1 MPESN
6 AHQRARP
13 NKLSLQLTSF
23 VGRTHEIGEV
33 KQLLMTTRLLTLT
46 GPGGAGKTRLSLEV
60 ANTVLEDFKDGVW
73 LVELASLTD
82 PQLVVQEVIVALGLR
97 EASGRSKLETLT
109 EYLQNKNLLL
119 VLDNC
124 EHLILA
130 CAELVEQLLRV
141 CPGVRIL
148 ATSREALGINGET
161 VWQIRPLSLP
171 DLHPSRTI
179 ESLSQSEAVQLFVER
194 AQAVQPAFHITTA
207 DAEAIAQIGHQL
219 DGIPLAI
226 ELAAARVK
234 VLSVPQISARLDN
247 SLKLLTGGSRTA
259 NRRHQTLQAAID
271 WSYNLLTEPE
281 QRLFRQLA
289 VFANGF
295 TLEAAEELVDD
306 ETEQNAV
313 LPHTVLDVL
322 SSLADK
328 SLIVVNHGQQVRY
341 GILETIR
348 QYAWEKLKDSGES
361 DQIRQYHLAYYL
373 QLAEEAAPKLKGAE
387 PLTWLSTLETEHDN
401 LRAAMTWSLESG
413 ATEEGLRLVIAL
425 GYFWYRGG
433 YLSEGSEWYER
444 MLSSNAETKL
454 VHARAILGAGDL
466 AFIQCNYQKALTLG
480 ERSLAMGRQLG
491 DKRAIAASLG
501 LIGRTFQ
508 WQGERDQAA
517 TLLQESLALF
527 RELGDEWDVAQILIH
542 LGDIQL
548 RQGNYEQ
555 ANTFLEASLNLLKK
569 LGDKWRLALALGAL
583 GENFRRQG
591 NYQQAESHFQQG
603 LAIYQE
609 LNNTVDVLW
618 ILQALAISAVE
629 QGQAKRAVHLWGA
642 AESLRE
648 AAHAPLSSSYQ
659 SDYAPFLKS
668 ARTALGEEAFTTAW
682 SDGRSLTLEQAI
694 ALAKSVPEIEVSPQ
708 TAQKETQ
715 LSGLTSREVEI
726 LRLVATGLTD
736 AQVAEKLT
744 LSPRTVSKHLQS
756 IYSKLHLPSRS
767 AATRFA
773 IDHGLD

>member
-13 NKLSLQLTSF
+13 NKLPLQLTSF

-60 ANTVLEDFKDGVW
+60 ANAVLEDFKDGVW

-82 PQLVVQEVIVALGLR
+82 PQLVVQEVIVALGFR
-97 EASGRSKLETLT
+97 EASGRSRLETLT

-171 DLHPSRTI
+171 DLHSSRTI
-179 ESLSQSEAVQLFVER
+179 ETLSQSEAVQLFVAR

-207 DAEAIAQIGHQL
+207 DAEAISQICHQL

-247 SLKLLTGGSRTA
+247 SLQLLTGGSRTS

-271 WSYNLLTEPE
+271 WSHDLLTESE
-281 QRLFRQLA
+281 QRLFRRLA
-289 VFANGF
+289 IFVNGC
-295 TLEAAEELVDD
+295 TLDAAEAVASDKG
-306 ETEQNAV
+306 EQAII
-313 LPHTVLDVL
+313 LPNDILDLL
-322 SSLADK
+322 SSLVDK
-328 SLIVVNHGQQVRY
+328 SLLTVIHGTQARY
-341 GILETIR
+341 GMLETIR
-348 QYAWEKLKDSGES
+348 QYARDKLLDSGELG
-361 DQIRQYHLAYYL
+361 QIRTHHLAYYIQLGERSEPHLRSAEQLIWFGRLEIEHGNLRVALSWALESEAIEDGL
-373 QLAEEAAPKLKGAE
+373 QLAAA
-387 PLTWLSTLETEHDN
+387 LS
-401 LRAAMTWSLESG
+401 
-413 ATEEGLRLVIAL
+413 
-425 GYFWYRGG
+425 YFWYRGG

-444 MLSSNAETKL
+444 VLSSNAGTKL

-501 LIGRTFQ
+501 LIGRTFE

-527 RELGDEWDVAQILIH
+527 RELGDEWDVARILIH

-569 LGDKWRLALALGAL
+569 LGDKWSLALALGAL

-618 ILQALAISAVE
+618 ILQALAIRAVE

-648 AAHAPLSSSYQ
+648 AVHAPLSFSYQ

-668 ARTALGEEAFTTAW
+668 ARNALGEKAFASAW
-682 SDGRSLTLEQAI
+682 TEGRSLTLEQAI
-694 ALAKSVPEIEVSPQ
+694 TLARSAPVLEMSPQ
-708 TAQKETQ
+708 TAHGETQ
-715 LSGLTSREVEI
+715 LYGLTSREVEI

-736 AQVAEKLT
+736 AQIAERLVI
-744 LSPRTVSKHLQS
+744 SPRTVSKHLQS
-756 IYSKLHLPSRS
+756 VYSKLDLPSRS

-773 IDHGLD
+773 IEHDLV

>member
-1 MPESN
+1 MPKSD
-6 AHQRARP
+6 AYQRAQPRP
-13 NKLSLQLTSF
+13 NNLPLQLTSF
-23 VGRTHEIGEV
+23 VGRMHEIAEI
-33 KQLLMTTRLLTLT
+33 KRQLMNTRLLTLT
-46 GPGGAGKTRLSLEV
+46 GSGGAGKTRLSLEV
-60 ANTVLEDFKDGVW
+60 AATVLEDFEDGVW
-73 LVELASLTD
+73 LVELAPLSD
-82 PQLVVQEVIVALGLR
+82 PQLVAQEVVLALGVR
-97 EASGRSKLETLT
+97 ENPTRSKIETLV
-109 EYLQNKNLLL
+109 EYIQGKEILL

-130 CAELVEQLLRV
+130 CAEFAAQLLRL

-148 ATSREALGINGET
+148 ATSREALRITGET
-161 VWQIRPLSLP
+161 FWQIHPLSLP
-171 DLHPSRTI
+171 DGSPTL
-179 ESLSQSEAVQLFVER
+179 ESLGQSEAGQLFIER
-194 AQAVQPAFHITTA
+194 AQSVQPAFHITTA
-207 DAEAIAQIGHQL
+207 DAEAIVQICHQL

-234 VLSVPQISARLDN
+234 VLSPSQIASRLDN
-247 SLKLLTGGSRTA
+247 SLQLLTVGSRTA
-259 NRRHQTLQAAID
+259 NPRHQTLQAAID

-281 QRLFRQLA
+281 QRLFRRLA
-289 VFANGF
+289 VFVDGF

-348 QYAWEKLKDSGES
+348 QYAWEKLKDSGEP

-444 MLSSNAETKL
+444 MLSSNAGTKL

-527 RELGDEWDVAQILIH
+527 RELGDEWDVARILIH

-569 LGDKWRLALALGAL
+569 LGDKWSLALALGAL

-648 AAHAPLSSSYQ
+648 AVHAPLSSSYQ

-694 ALAKSVPEIEVSPQ
+694 ALAKSVFAVAEPPSGIP
-708 TAQKETQ
+708 TKTHP
-715 LSGLTSREVEI
+715 SGLTPREIEI

-736 AQVAEKLT
+736 TQIAERLVI
-744 LSPRTVSKHLQS
+744 SPRTVSKHLQS
-756 IYSKLHLPSRS
+756 VYSKLDLPSRS

-773 IDHGLD
+773 IEHGLV